1 MFAVFGWYF
10 TPWILIRRSA
20 YFSGSS
26 QNLADPTDLDFKL
39 VLSKIL
45 FVKGGF
51 AKCYELK
58 DKATGEIV
66 AGKIVPKSMLTK
78 AHQKE
83 KMAQVKLVNLLL
95 LLKGYHV
102 TWTRKSDYIYLCCNL
117 RLSLLGPG
125 NPTTCIY
132 IVFKVIIS
140 PFSGNPT

>member
-1 MFAVFGWYF
+1 M
-10 TPWILIRRSA
+10 P
-20 YFSGSS
+20 
-26 QNLADPTDLDFKL
+26 DPTDLDFKL

-132 IVFKVIIS
+132 VVFKVIIS
-140 PFSGNPT
+140 LFSGNPT

>member
-1 MFAVFGWYF
+1 MIS
-10 TPWILIRRSA
+10 T
-20 YFSGSS
+20 
-26 QNLADPTDLDFKL
+26 L
-39 VLSKIL
+39 VLSKIV

-83 KMAQVKLVNLLL
+83 KMAQVKLVNLFIIVLRFSCYL
-95 LLKGYHV
+95 DQEIRLHV
-102 TWTRKSDYIYLCCNL
+102 FTYYFKVI
-117 RLSLLGPG
+117 LSLFSG

-132 IVFKVIIS
+132 VLF
-140 PFSGNPT
+140 